1 MTELTNTEMIEANQ
15 GLVRSVARRYR
26 GLGVPFEDLVQ
37 EGSIGLMRAVEKF
50 DRSRGLKFST
60 YAVWWIRSA
69 IVEAVGEGRIIRV
82 PPRARQQ
89 VAAIARAE
97 EDLRDLRPGLSE
109 VEAIADRTGL
119 SVRQVRALRDA
130 ARVTASLDQQ
140 VEEDGS
146 ALRDLVPDTSAADPW
161 LHLDEQETRRQ
172 VWSMLRL
179 LPKRHR
185 EILVRRYGLH
195 GDPPETHTEIAAGL
209 DVGQERSRQLEREAL
224 HRLRELAGEPLA
236 A

>member
-1 MTELTNTEMIEANQ
+1 MTVPTATELIEANQ

-37 EGSIGLMRAVEKF
+37 EGNIGLMRAVEKF
-50 DRSRGLKFST
+50 DRSRGLEFST

-69 IVEAVGEGRIIRV
+69 IVQALGDARTIRV
-82 PPRARQQ
+82 PTRAGQQ
-89 VAAIARAE
+89 SAAIARAE
-97 EDLRDLRPGLSE
+97 EELKEPRAGAPTT
-109 VEAIADRTGL
+109 EAIAELTGL
-119 SVRQVRALRDA
+119 SVSRVRDLRDV

-140 VEEDGS
+140 VGEDGTP
-146 ALRDLVPDTSAADPW
+146 LRELVPDTAATDPW
-161 LHLDEQETRRQ
+161 LHLDDQETRRQ
-172 VWSMLRL
+172 VWSMLGL

-185 EILVRRYGLH
+185 EILVRHYGLD
-195 GDPPETHTEIAAGL
+195 GEPPQTHAQIATGL

-224 HRLRELAGEPLA
+224 HRLRELGQPLA

>member
-1 MTELTNTEMIEANQ
+1 MTVPTATETIEANQ

-37 EGSIGLMRAVEKF
+37 EGNIGLMRAVEKF

-69 IVEAVGEGRIIRV
+69 MVQALGDARTIRV
-82 PPRARQQ
+82 PARAGQQ
-89 VAAIARAE
+89 SAAIARTE
-97 EDLRDLRPGLSE
+97 EELKQARAGVPTT
-109 VEAIADRTGL
+109 EAIAEHTGL
-119 SVRQVRALRDA
+119 SVSRVRDLRDA
-130 ARVTASLDQQ
+130 ARVTASLDQE
-140 VEEDGS
+140 VGEDGTP
-146 ALRDLVPDTSAADPW
+146 LGELVPDTAAADPW
-161 LHLDEQETRRQ
+161 VHLDEQETRRQ
-172 VWSMLRL
+172 VWSMLGL

-185 EILVRRYGLH
+185 EILVRHYGL
-195 GDPPETHTEIAAGL
+195 GGEPPQTHAEIATGL

-224 HRLRELAGEPLA
+224 HRLRELGRQPLA

>member
-1 MTELTNTEMIEANQ
+1 MTVPAATEMIEANQ
-15 GLVRSVARRYR
+15 GLVRAVARSYR

-37 EGSIGLMRAVEKF
+37 EGNIGLMRAVEKF

-69 IVEAVGEGRIIRV
+69 VVEAVGDARTIRV
-82 PPRARQQ
+82 PARVRQQ
-89 VAAIARAE
+89 LAAIARAE
-97 EDLRDLRPGLSE
+97 EELSGRGPGVPH
-109 VEAIADRTGL
+109 VEAIAEHTGL
-119 SVRQVRALRDA
+119 RVGRVRALREA

-140 VEEDGS
+140 AGEDRTP
-146 ALRDLVPDTSAADPW
+146 LRDLIPDTGSADPW
-161 LHLDEQETRRQ
+161 LQLDEQETRRQ
-172 VWSMLRL
+172 VWWMIGL
-179 LPKRHR
+179 LPQRHS

-195 GDPPETHTEIAAGL
+195 GARAQTHAEIAAAL

-224 HRLRELAGEPLA
+224 HRLREVGSRALA

>member
-1 MTELTNTEMIEANQ
+1 MTVPTATEMVEANQ
-15 GLVRSVARRYR
+15 GLVRSLARRYR

-37 EGSIGLMRAVEKF
+37 DGNIGLMRAVEKF

-69 IVEAVGEGRIIRV
+69 LVESVGDARTIRV
-82 PPRARQQ
+82 PPRAGQQ
-89 VAAIARAE
+89 LAAIARAE
-97 EDLRDLRPGLSE
+97 EELRDLRPGLSPT
-109 VEAIADRTGL
+109 EAIAERTGL
-119 SVRQVRALRDA
+119 SVRRVRALRDA

-140 VEEDGS
+140 VGEDGTP
-146 ALRDLVPDTSAADPW
+146 LGDLVPDTAAADPW
-161 LHLDEQETRRQ
+161 RHLDEQETRRQ
-172 VWSMLRL
+172 VWSMLRF

-195 GDPPETHTEIAAGL
+195 GGRAESHAEIAAAL
-209 DVGQERSRQLEREAL
+209 DVGQERTRQLEREAL
-224 HRLRELAGEPLA
+224 HRLRELGHQPLA

>member
-1 MTELTNTEMIEANQ
+1 MTVPTATEMIEANQ

-37 EGSIGLMRAVEKF
+37 EGNIGLMRAVEKF

-69 IVEAVGEGRIIRV
+69 MVQALGDARTIRV
-82 PPRARQQ
+82 PARAGRQA
-89 VAAIARAE
+89 AAIARAE
-97 EDLRDLRPGLSE
+97 EELNDPRARAPTT
-109 VEAIADRTGL
+109 EAIAELTGL
-119 SVRQVRALRDA
+119 SVSRVRDLREA

-140 VEEDGS
+140 VGEDGTP
-146 ALRDLVPDTSAADPW
+146 LGELVPDTAAADPW
-161 LHLDEQETRRQ
+161 LHLDAEETERQ
-172 VWSMLRL
+172 VWSMLGL

-185 EILVRRYGLH
+185 EILVRHYGLD
-195 GDPPETHTEIAAGL
+195 GEPPQTHAEIATVM
-209 DVGQERSRQLEREAL
+209 DVGQERSRQLEHEAL
-224 HRLRELAGEPLA
+224 HRLRELGRQPLA

>member
-1 MTELTNTEMIEANQ
+1 MTVPTATEMIEANQ

-37 EGSIGLMRAVEKF
+37 EGNIGLMRAVEKF

-69 IVEAVGEGRIIRV
+69 MVQALGDARTIRV
-82 PPRARQQ
+82 PARAGQQ
-89 VAAIARAE
+89 LAAIARAE
-97 EDLRDLRPGLSE
+97 EELKDPRAGAPTTEAIAELTGLTVSRVRDLRD
-109 VEAIADRTGL
+109 V
-119 SVRQVRALRDA
+119 

-140 VEEDGS
+140 VGDDGTP
-146 ALRDLVPDTSAADPW
+146 LRELVPDPAATDPW

-172 VWSMLRL
+172 VWSMLEL
-179 LPKRHR
+179 LPDRHR
-185 EILVRRYGLH
+185 EILVRHYGL
-195 GDPPETHTEIAAGL
+195 GDEPPQTHAEIAAGL

-224 HRLRELAGEPLA
+224 HRLRELGRQPLA

>member
-1 MTELTNTEMIEANQ
+1 MTAPTDIEIIEANQ

-37 EGSIGLMRAVEKF
+37 EGNIGLMRAIDKF
-50 DRSRGLKFST
+50 DPSRGLKLST

-69 IVEAVGEGRIIRV
+69 IVQAVGEGRTIRV
-82 PPRARQQ
+82 PARAGQQ
-89 VAAIARAE
+89 LAAIARAE
-97 EDLRDLRPGLSE
+97 SE
-109 VEAIADRTGL
+109 LDELHHGASPAEAIAERTGL
-119 SVRQVRALRDA
+119 SARRIRALRDA

-140 VEEDGS
+140 VGDDGTPLS
-146 ALRDLVPDTSAADPW
+146 DLVADTGAADPW
-161 LHLDEQETRRQ
+161 LRLDEEETRRQ
-172 VWSMLRL
+172 VWSLLRL

-185 EILVRRYGLH
+185 EIVVRRYGLH
-195 GDPPETHTEIAAGL
+195 GEPPETHAEIAAGL

-224 HRLRELAGEPLA
+224 HRLRHLGREPLA

>member
-1 MTELTNTEMIEANQ
+1 MTVPTATEMIEANQ

-37 EGSIGLMRAVEKF
+37 EGNIGLMRAVEKF

-69 IVEAVGEGRIIRV
+69 VVEAVGDARTIRV
-82 PPRARQQ
+82 PARAGQQ
-89 VAAIARAE
+89 LAAIARAE
-97 EDLRDLRPGLSE
+97 EELRGPGHRMPST
-109 VEAIADRTGL
+109 EAIAERTGL
-119 SVRQVRALRDA
+119 GVRRVRALRGA

-140 VEEDGS
+140 VGEDGTP
-146 ALRDLVPDTSAADPW
+146 LRDLVPDTTAADPW
-161 LHLDEQETRRQ
+161 HHLDDQETRRQ

-185 EILVRRYGLH
+185 EILVRRYGLLGELPQSH
-195 GDPPETHTEIAAGL
+195 AEIAAVL
-209 DVGQERSRQLEREAL
+209 DVGQERSRQLERDAL
-224 HRLRELAGEPLA
+224 HRLRALGGEPFA

>member
-1 MTELTNTEMIEANQ
+1 MTVPTATEMIEANQ

-37 EGSIGLMRAVEKF
+37 EGNIGLMRAVEKF

-69 IVEAVGEGRIIRV
+69 MVQALGDARTIRV
-82 PPRARQQ
+82 PARAGQQ
-89 VAAIARAE
+89 LAAIARAE
-97 EDLRDLRPGLSE
+97 EELKDPRAGAPTT
-109 VEAIADRTGL
+109 EAIAELTGL
-119 SVRQVRALRDA
+119 SVTRVRDLRDA

-140 VEEDGS
+140 VGEDGTP
-146 ALRDLVPDTSAADPW
+146 LRELVPDAGAMDPW

-172 VWSMLRL
+172 VWLMLGL

-185 EILVRRYGLH
+185 EILIRHYGLD
-195 GDPPETHTEIAAGL
+195 GEPPQTHAELATGL

-224 HRLRELAGEPLA
+224 HRLRELGRQPLA

>member
-1 MTELTNTEMIEANQ
+1 MTVPTGTEMIEANQ
-15 GLVRSVARRYR
+15 GLVRYVARKYC

-37 EGSIGLMRAVEKF
+37 EGNIGLIRAVEKF

-69 IVEAVGEGRIIRV
+69 VVEAVGNARTIRV
-82 PPRARQQ
+82 PARAGQQ
-89 VAAIARAE
+89 LTAIAHAE
-97 EDLRDLRPGLSE
+97 QELRGLGPG
-109 VEAIADRTGL
+109 VPPTEAIAERTGL
-119 SVRQVRALRDA
+119 SVPRVRALRDA

-140 VEEDGS
+140 IGEDGTP
-146 ALRDLVPDTSAADPW
+146 LGDLVPDAAADDPW
-161 LHLDEQETRRQ
+161 LRLDQQETRRQ
-172 VWSMLRL
+172 VWSMLTL

-185 EILVRRYGLH
+185 EILVRRYGLD
-195 GDPPETHTEIAAGL
+195 GDPAQTHAEIAAAL

-224 HRLRELAGEPLA
+224 HRLRELPRQPLA

>member
-1 MTELTNTEMIEANQ
+1 MTESANIELIEANQ

-37 EGSIGLMRAVEKF
+37 EGNIGLMRAVEKF
-50 DRSRGLKFST
+50 DPSRGLKLST

-69 IVEAVGEGRIIRV
+69 IIQAVGEARTIRV
-82 PPRARQQ
+82 PARAGQQ
-89 VAAIARAE
+89 LAAIARAE
-97 EDLRDLRPGLSE
+97 SE
-109 VEAIADRTGL
+109 LGELHHGVSPAEAIAERTGL
-119 SVRQVRALRDA
+119 SVGRIRALQDA

-140 VEEDGS
+140 VGDDGTPLS
-146 ALRDLVPDTSAADPW
+146 DLVADTGAADPW

-172 VWSMLRL
+172 VWSLLRL

-185 EILVRRYGLH
+185 EIVVRRYGLH
-195 GDPPETHTEIAAGL
+195 GEPPETHAEIAAGL

-224 HRLRELAGEPLA
+224 HRLRHLGREPLA

>member
-1 MTELTNTEMIEANQ
+1 MTAAADTEMIEANQ
-15 GLVRSVARRYR
+15 GLVQFVARGYR

-37 EGSIGLMRAVEKF
+37 EGNIGLMRAVEKF
-50 DRSRGLKFST
+50 DRRRGVKFST

-69 IVEAVGEGRIIRV
+69 IVEAVGEGRTIRI
-82 PPRARQQ
+82 PARAGHQL
-89 VAAIARAE
+89 AAIARAE
-97 EDLRDLRPGLSE
+97 KELHELRPGQSPA
-109 VEAIADRTGL
+109 EAIAQCTGL
-119 SVRQVRALRDA
+119 SVRRVRALRDV
-130 ARVTASLDQQ
+130 ARVTASLDQR
-140 VEEDGS
+140 VGDDGAPLS
-146 ALRDLVPDTSAADPW
+146 DLVADTRAADPW
-161 LHLDEQETRRQ
+161 RHLAEWETRRQ

-195 GDPPETHTEIAAGL
+195 GEPPETHAEIAAGL

-224 HRLRELAGEPLA
+224 NRLRQLGREPLA

>member
-1 MTELTNTEMIEANQ
+1 MTEPTNTEIEANQ

-37 EGSIGLMRAVEKF
+37 EGNIGLMRAVEKF
-50 DRSRGLKFST
+50 DRNRGLKFST

-69 IVEAVGEGRIIRV
+69 MVQALGDARTIRV

-89 VAAIARAE
+89 SAAIARAE
-97 EDLRDLRPGLSE
+97 EELSELRPGLSQ
-109 VEAIADRTGL
+109 VEAIAERTGL
-119 SVRQVRALRDA
+119 SVSRVRDLRDA

-140 VEEDGS
+140 VGEDGT

-172 VWSMLRL
+172 VWSMLGF

-195 GDPPETHTEIAAGL
+195 GDPPETHAEIAAGL

-224 HRLRELAGEPLA
+224 HRLRELGRQPLA

>member
-1 MTELTNTEMIEANQ
+1 VTVPTRSEVIGANQ
-15 GLVRSVARRYR
+15 GLVRSVALRYR

-37 EGSIGLMRAVEKF
+37 EGNIGLIRAVERF
-50 DRSRGLKFST
+50 DHSRGLKFST

-69 IVEAVGEGRIIRV
+69 VVEAVGNARTIRV
-82 PPRARQQ
+82 PERAGQQ
-89 VAAIARAE
+89 LAAIARAE
-97 EDLRDLRPGLSE
+97 EELGELRPGLSP
-109 VEAIADRTGL
+109 VDAVAQRTGL
-119 SVRQVRALRDA
+119 SVRRVRTLRNA

-140 VEEDGS
+140 VGEDGTP
-146 ALRDLVPDTSAADPW
+146 LRDLVPDTTAADPW

-185 EILVRRYGLH
+185 EIVVRRYGLH
-195 GDPPETHTEIAAGL
+195 GEPPQTHAEIAAGL

-224 HRLRELAGEPLA
+224 HRLRELGREPLA